1 MSAKGHSLSVAGL
14 LVALGIIYGD
24 IGTSPLYVLKA
35 IVGEESIS
43 ELLVYGGVSCIFWTL
58 TVQTS
63 FKYIILVLRA
73 DNKGEGGVFSLYSLV
88 QRKGKWL
95 FWIAMFGAASM
106 LCDGMI
112 TPPISV
118 SSAVEGL
125 AGVNGLEEIFV
136 PGNRITIGVV
146 VAILTMLFFFQR
158 YGTRLV
164 GFAFGPVMFVWF
176 IMLATLGISQ
186 IMQHP
191 EVFKAL
197 NPQYAYD
204 LLTKYPKGFW
214 LLGAV
219 FLCTTGADALY
230 SDMGHCGRK
239 NIRAT
244 WGFVKIALVLN
255 YLGQAAW
262 LITEYNQGSLYLD
275 GRNPFYAI
283 MPDWWLVP
291 GIIIATMAT
300 FIASQAMITGAFTLV
315 SEAVNLGFWP
325 RIAVKYPTELKGQI
339 YIPSV
344 NWILWAGCM
353 FVLIVFRESSE
364 MEAAYGF
371 FINITMLMTTF
382 LLAYFLEFKLKW
394 PVWLVGTLVALF
406 LLVELSF
413 LSANIV
419 KLSEAWMMVIVYI
432 VVLHVMWI
440 TFMYRRLS
448 NTFLQFVDLEKF
460 VPILR
465 TLSEDKEVPKFATHL
480 VYLTKANFAHQVEQ
494 KIVESI
500 LSKTPKRADVYW
512 FVHIDRTSEPYTRE
526 YEIEEL
532 ADDLIIKVNIR
543 LGFRIQPR
551 VNNLF
556 RYIVDEMV
564 SKREFNIDAK
574 PHPYTRYNANPDFK
588 FVLLD
593 KYISVDNELDLRES
607 FITNAYV
614 WMKNHSLHD
623 IDAWGLEEADTLL
636 EKVPLVVK
644 ASQKVRLCRVVE
656 AAPGGA
662 EKQVN

>member
-1 MSAKGHSLSVAGL
+1 MSAKGHSLNVAGL

-35 IVGEESIS
+35 IVGEEAIS

-58 TVQTS
+58 TVQTT

-95 FWIAMFGAASM
+95 FWVAMFGAASM

-125 AGVNGLEEIFV
+125 AGVKGLEDIFI

-146 VAILTMLFFFQR
+146 VAILTLLFFFQR

-176 IMLATLGISQ
+176 LMLSTLGVAQ
-186 IMQHP
+186 ILDHP

-197 NPQYAYD
+197 NPVYAYD
-204 LLTKYPKGFW
+204 LLTEYPKGFW

-244 WGFVKIALVLN
+244 WGFVKVALVLN

-262 LITEYNQGSLYLD
+262 LITEFKAGNTYLD
-275 GRNPFYAI
+275 GENPFFAI
-283 MPDWWLVP
+283 MPDWWLFP

-353 FVLIVFRESSE
+353 FVLVVFRESSE

-371 FINITMLMTTF
+371 FINITMVMTTI

-406 LLVELSF
+406 IVVELSF
-413 LSANIV
+413 MTANIV
-419 KLSEAWMMVIVYI
+419 KLAEAWMMVIVYI

-574 PHPYTRYNANPDFK
+574 PHPYTRYNVNPDFK

-593 KYISVDNELDLRES
+593 KYISVDNELDLRDS

-614 WMKNHSLHD
+614 WMKDHSLHD

-644 ASQKVRLCRVVE
+644 ASQKVKLCRVVE
-656 AAPGGA
+656 ASPGGA
-662 EKQVN
+662 EKQTI

>member
-1 MSAKGHSLSVAGL
+1 MSAQGHKISIAGL

-35 IVGEESIS
+35 IVGEEAIS

-63 FKYIILVLRA
+63 FKYIFLVLRA

-95 FWIAMFGAASM
+95 FWVAMFGAASM

-125 AGVNGLEEIFV
+125 AGVDGLKEIFV

-146 VAILTMLFFFQR
+146 VAILTLLFFFQR

-176 IMLATLGISQ
+176 IMLSALGLSQ
-186 IMQHP
+186 IMNHP
-191 EVFKAL
+191 EVIKAL
-197 NPQYAYD
+197 NPSYAYD

-244 WGFVKIALVLN
+244 WGFVKIALVIN

-262 LITEYNQGSLYLD
+262 LISEFNAGNTFLEGK
-275 GRNPFYAI
+275 NPFYAI
-283 MPDWWLVP
+283 MPEWWLLP

-344 NWILWAGCM
+344 NWLLWAGCM
-353 FVLIVFRESSE
+353 FVLVVFRESSE

-371 FINITMLMTTF
+371 FINITMLMTTI

-394 PVWLVGTLVALF
+394 PVWIVGSLVALF
-406 LLVELSF
+406 LIVELSF
-413 LSANIV
+413 MTANVV
-419 KLSEAWMMVIVYI
+419 KLTEAWMMVIVYI
-432 VVLHVMWI
+432 IVLHVMWI
-440 TFMYRRLS
+440 TYMYRRLS
-448 NTFLQFVDLEKF
+448 NSFLQFVDLEKF

-532 ADDLIIKVNIR
+532 ENDLIIKVNIR

-556 RYIVDEMV
+556 KYIVDEMV
-564 SKREFNIDAK
+564 ARKEFNIDAK
-574 PHPYTRYNANPDFK
+574 PHPYTRYNSNPDFK

-593 KYISVDNELDLRES
+593 KYISVDNELNLRES

-614 WMKNHSLHD
+614 WMKDHSLHD

-644 ASQKVRLCRVVE
+644 ASQKIRLSRVLE
-656 AAPGGA
+656 ATTGGA
-662 EKQVN
+662 EKQTI